1 MPDSDDSEH
10 DEHDNLLDDVSENDS
25 DDDDDDIDLPADSPL
40 AALPPA
46 IVARVARLQ
55 TLDEE
60 REAVLKD
67 YLQERAALELK
78 YSARTQPL
86 YERRARIVAGTEDKS
101 IAEEAAASVDDA
113 GVGEVDMDTM
123 VAGVPQF
130 WVCAMTQME
139 TIGEMIT
146 EEDVDCLEHLRDISC
161 TDDADGQGF
170 TLRFTFGPNDYFH
183 DSVLTKRYAVP
194 NLLQLSDEPILKA
207 VEGCSIQ
214 WKDGASLVATIVK
227 KKQRGKGK
235 HAGQVRTITKTE
247 PKESFFQWFDPPTL
261 PSMDDLDEAEAEAL
275 EEVFDAD
282 YEVAVALRTQLVPR
296 AVLWFTG
303 EAAESE
309 MLEAMNEAVAGAS
322 GDDDG

>member
-1 MPDSDDSEH
+1 MADSDDSEH
-10 DEHDNLLDDVSENDS
+10 DEHDNLLDADSNDE
-25 DDDDDDIDLPADSPL
+25 DDDDDDLPADSPL

-67 YLQERAALELK
+67 YLQERAALEVK

-86 YERRARIVAGTEDKS
+86 YERRARIVAGAEDQA
-101 IAEEAAASVDDA
+101 IAAQVAADATDDP
-113 GVGEVDMDTM
+113 VDMDTT

-146 EEDVDCLEHLRDISC
+146 EEDVDCLEHLQDVAC

-183 DSVLTKRYAVP
+183 DTVLTKRYAVP

-214 WKDGASLVATIVK
+214 WKEGASLVATIVK

-235 HAGQVRTITKTE
+235 HAGQVRTISKTE
-247 PKESFFQWFDPPTL
+247 PKESFFQWFAPPTL

-275 EEVFDAD
+275 EEIFDAD
-282 YEVAVALRTQLVPR
+282 YEVGVAIRTQLVPR

-309 MLEAMNEAVAGAS
+309 LLDAMNEAVASGES